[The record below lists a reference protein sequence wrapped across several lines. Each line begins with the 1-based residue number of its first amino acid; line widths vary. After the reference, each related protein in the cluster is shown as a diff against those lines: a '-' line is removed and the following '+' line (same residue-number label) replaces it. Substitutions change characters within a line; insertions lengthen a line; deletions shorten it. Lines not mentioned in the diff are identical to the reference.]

1 MKRVARAISEWHMLV
16 RGTLHQCHPICAS
29 NFAVFSR
36 FAIQIIEQFSVNITE
51 CTMGFFNTFVHSIWL
66 LAPYSF
72 TLCPFLA
79 LCDVQ
84 ISPLETFVFVCMSLN
99 LVVFETEK
107 LHRTDDEEERK
118 RGHLLPLEWAWWLV
132 SGAELEVGDCCRDF

>member
-51 CTMGFFNTFVHSIWL
+51 YTMGFFNTFVHSIWL

-72 TLCPFLA
+72 TLCSFLA

-84 ISPLETFVFVCMSLN
+84 ISPLETFVFVCMFLK
-99 LVVFETEK
+99 LVCLKQKSYTEQMMRRREGEGTCY
-107 LHRTDDEEERK
+107 L
-118 RGHLLPLEWAWWLV
+118 W
-132 SGAELEVGDCCRDF
+132 SGLGGW